1 MDKIIVLDFGS
12 QYNQLIARNIR
23 EIGVY
28 SEVLPYNIDL
38 NTIKNDPE
46 VKGVI
51 LSGGPGSVYDENA
64 FKIDKSIFDLNV
76 PILGICYGMQVIH
89 HLLYGEVQASS
100 TREYGKTVI
109 SVDVSTEIAKNTK
122 KEQTVWM
129 SHGDRVVQVAPGFEV
144 IARSTHTIALA
155 QHEMRKIYTMQF
167 HPEVTHTECG
177 TTYLSNFVLNICQAK
192 QEWYIED
199 AIPQMVADI
208 KKKVGKDSVILG
220 LSGGVDSSVCAR
232 LIHQAIGKQLTC
244 IFIDTG
250 LMRKNE
256 GNQVM
261 NIYKKHFKM
270 NVVRINATAR
280 FLRALKGVTDPEEKR
295 KIVGV
300 EFVRTFETE
309 KAKYKQ
315 AKFLAQGTIY
325 PDIIEST
332 SVCGPSH
339 TIKSHH
345 NVGGLPENIDFELL
359 EPLRHLFKDEVR
371 KLGVRL
377 GIPRDI
383 IYRHPFPGPGLAVR
397 ILGEVTA
404 EAVHILQQADDIFIK
419 ELVKENLY
427 SQVAQAFAILLPIKS
442 VGVAGDKRTYERVCI
457 LRSVN
462 TTDFMT
468 AQATPLT
475 FAFLEQVSCRIV
487 NEVKGINR
495 VAYDVTS
502 KPPGTIEWE

>member
-397 ILGEVTA
+397 ILGKVTA